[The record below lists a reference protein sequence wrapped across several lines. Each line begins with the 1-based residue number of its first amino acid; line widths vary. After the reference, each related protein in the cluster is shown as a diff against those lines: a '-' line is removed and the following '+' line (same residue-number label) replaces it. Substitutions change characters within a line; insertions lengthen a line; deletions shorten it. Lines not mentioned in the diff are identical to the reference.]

1 MLKVFWKS
9 ATRVFL
15 REKGYAAINII
26 GLAFALTFFFLLAL
40 FVRNELSYDASQVN
54 ADRLYRIGRITTR
67 GDNVRGTA
75 YVPTPLG
82 PALERDFPEIERTI
96 RFWRAFQPIVGYESE
111 LFQESGVYFTDPDVF
126 ETMTFPFVEGDP
138 ATALQQPNTVVL
150 TRSMAR
156 KYFGDADPLGKT
168 LSYEGYP
175 SRDGKLKVTGVMRDL
190 PDNSQFDFGF
200 LVSMVGVETERNN
213 WGSNHPVWTYVL
225 LAPHSSVAQVNHKL
239 EGYLERYYQS
249 SAKTAYILEPLRD
262 VHLYSRFTQGFKPA
276 GDINQIYLFSAIG
289 FFILLLACVNFIN
302 LATARSLK
310 RLNEVGM
317 RKTLGAPRW
326 QLVVQF
332 IGEAMLMSA
341 LAVALAILLLAA
353 LLPTF
358 NTIFGTHLTLELLG
372 DATAVGGI
380 AATLILVGLLAGS
393 YPAVVLAG
401 FNPLAALRGG
411 ETRHTRSWLRKG
423 LVIFQFVVSITLIIG
438 TLVVQSQLDY
448 IRQKKLGFDKD
459 LVVVLPDGEN
469 EQALLNELGQNPNVL
484 SASVSQRVP
493 VNDVNADGRTVQIE
507 GEKDPF
513 RVESY
518 VVDNKFLQTYQIGL
532 AAGRGYSP
540 ERPSDDTG
548 FLINETAARTFG
560 WTPSEALGKQ
570 MTWSGSTTGR
580 IIGVVRDFNMTSLHK
595 AIEPLVMLHL
605 ANTDFWRVFISVRI
619 APNDIAGTLRFLES
633 TWRTRSPKTPFRYF
647 FIDESLARL
656 HEADDE
662 FGRIFATFASLAII
676 IACLGL
682 FGLAAFSAQQRT
694 KEVGIRK
701 VLGASAA
708 NVVLM
713 LSREFLAL
721 VAIATLLAWPLAYV
735 GMNYWLGEF
744 AYRIQL
750 GPALFLTGGLV
761 ALGIALVTVGYQA
774 MKAAWANPVDA
785 LRYE

>member
-1 MLKVFWKS
+1 M
-9 ATRVFL
+9 FL
-15 REKGYAAINII
+15 REKGYAAINMV

-40 FVRNELSYDASQVN
+40 YVRNELSYDASQVN
-54 ADRLYRIGRITTR
+54 ADRLYRVGRITTR
-67 GDNVRGTA
+67 GDNVRETA

-82 PALERDFPEIERTI
+82 PALEQDFPEIERTV
-96 RFWRAFQPIVGYESE
+96 RFWRAFQPVIGHESE

-126 ETMTFPFVEGDP
+126 ETLTFPFVEGDP
-138 ATALQQPNTVVL
+138 ATALLHPNSVVL
-150 TRSMAR
+150 TQSMAR
-156 KYFGDADPLGKT
+156 KYFGDTDPMGKT
-168 LSYEGYP
+168 LSYDGYP
-175 SRDGKLKVTGVMRDL
+175 SRDGNLNVTGVIRDL

-200 LVSMVGVETERNN
+200 LVSMAGVKTEFSN

-225 LAPHSSVAQVNHKL
+225 LAPHTSVAQMNLKL
-239 EGYLERYYQS
+239 ERYLERYYQS
-249 SAKTAYILEPLRD
+249 SARTAYILEPIRD

-276 GDINQIYLFSAIG
+276 GDIDQIYLFSAIG
-289 FFILLLACVNFIN
+289 FFILLLACVNFVN

-310 RLNEVGM
+310 RMNEVGM
-317 RKTLGAPRW
+317 KKTLGASRW

-332 IGEAMLMSA
+332 IGEALLMSA
-341 LAVALAILLLAA
+341 VAVVLAVLLVVAF
-353 LLPTF
+353 LPMF
-358 NTIFGTHLTLELLG
+358 NTVFSTHLSLDLLS

-380 AATLILVGLLAGS
+380 VATMVLVGLLAGS

-401 FNPLAALRGG
+401 FNPLVALRGG
-411 ETRHTRSWLRKG
+411 ESRHTRSWLRKG
-423 LVIFQFVVSITLIIG
+423 LVIFQFIVSITLIIG
-438 TLVVQSQLDY
+438 TLVVDSQLDY

-459 LVVVLPDGEN
+459 LVVVLPHGEN
-469 EQALLNELGQNPNVL
+469 EQALLNALDQNPNVL

-493 VNDVNADGRTVQIE
+493 VNDVNSDGRSVRIE
-507 GEKDPF
+507 GVKDPF

-518 VVDNKFLQTYQIGL
+518 VVDNNFLQTYRIGL
-532 AAGRGYSP
+532 AAGRGYSR

-580 IIGVVRDFNMTSLHK
+580 IIGVVKDFNMTSLHK

-605 ANTDFWRVFISVRI
+605 AETDFWKVFISVRI
-619 APNDIAGTLRFLES
+619 APKDIAGTVRFLES
-633 TWRTRSPKTPFRYF
+633 TWRTKAPKTPFRYF

-676 IACLGL
+676 IGCLGL

-701 VLGASAA
+701 VLGASAGS
-708 NVVLM
+708 VVLM
-713 LSREFLAL
+713 LSREFLSL

-735 GMNYWLGEF
+735 VMDRWLAGF
-744 AYRIQL
+744 AYRVPL
-750 GPALFLTGGLV
+750 GPALFLTGGLT
-761 ALGIALVTVGYQA
+761 ALGIALMTVGYQA
-774 MKAAWANPVDA
+774 MKAAWANPVEA